1 MVSSSLVEYVT
12 GSGVRDEV
20 LRAIEAGRRT
30 TDGVLTS
37 VDASDSAVYNALNDL
52 AERGLVEDDQEQG
65 WRVTGSGQVVTDF
78 IGHRDR
84 AETLLGAD
92 EAYWRDHDASVL
104 PRRFRVMLSALAES
118 EVVRASETDPHRVV
132 RTVSEYL
139 EGATDPAII
148 SPIYMDQYADTL
160 AGASGTRLLLDSALL
175 TQDLDGPAVD
185 PPATDHLDIRV
196 CDVDFAL
203 TVTDEAVLL
212 SLPFL
217 DGGYDSSSEIIC
229 GDPVAIQ
236 WGSDLF
242 EYCWE
247 GARALEDVEV

>member
-1 MVSSSLVEYVT
+1 MVGTSLVEYVT

-20 LRAIEAGRRT
+20 LRAIETGQRT

-52 AERGLVEDDQEQG
+52 AERGLLEDDPEQG
-65 WRVTGSGQVVTDF
+65 WRVTGSGQVVTDL

-84 AETLLGAD
+84 AEALLGAD
-92 EAYWRDHDASVL
+92 EAYWREHDASVL

-118 EVVRASETDPHRVV
+118 EVVRATETDPHRVV
-132 RTVSEYL
+132 RTISQYL
-139 EGATDPAII
+139 EGADDLAII
-148 SPIYMDQYADTL
+148 SPIYMDQYADML
-160 AGASGTRLLLDSALL
+160 PEESGARLLLDSALL
-175 TQDLDGPAVD
+175 TEDIDGPPVD

-196 CDVDFAL
+196 SDVDFAL

-217 DGGYDSSSEIIC
+217 DGGYDSASEIIC
-229 GDPVAIQ
+229 AEPLAIE
-236 WGSDLF
+236 WGRDLF

-247 GARALEDVEV
+247 QAQTLEDVEL